1 MNFWKN
7 RPLVITVI
15 LTIVLVTL
23 LITTANTD
31 SQSGPVSIL
40 GGILKPVQSF
50 FYNITEETG
59 MFFEGKASSAELQEQ
74 NAQLLEQV
82 TAYEEQ
88 LRDYQELKAE
98 NDRLRELLNYVG
110 EKEYEIVTAR
120 IIGTMPGNWYDE
132 FTIGAG
138 SNSGIESGMAVY
150 NADGLVGK
158 VVYAAGGYARVLS
171 IMDGSSGVAVLVER
185 TRDHAVFRAVEGSQ
199 GLLQMYYLREDADI
213 VPGDKIITSGIGG
226 IYPKGIEVG
235 VVSEVSTNTASEK
248 VIYVQSTVDFDHL
261 EEVSVVLHVY
271 EGVE

>member
-31 SQSGPVSIL
+31 SRSGPVSIL

-50 FYNITEETG
+50 FYNITEEIG

-171 IMDGSSGVAVLVER
+171 IMDDSSGVAVLVER
-185 TRDHAVFRAVEGSQ
+185 TRDHAVLRAVEGSQ

>member
-7 RPLVITVI
+7 RPLIITVI
-15 LTIVLVTL
+15 LTIVLITL
-23 LITTANTD
+23 VITTANTD
-31 SQSGPVSIL
+31 AQSGPVSIL

-50 FYNITEETG
+50 FYNMTEEIG

-74 NAQLLEQV
+74 NTQLQEQV
-82 TAYEEQ
+82 AAYEEQ
-88 LRDYQELKAE
+88 LRDYQELTAE
-98 NDRLRELLNYVG
+98 NKRLRELLNYMG
-110 EKEYEIVTAR
+110 EQEFEIVTAR

-138 SNSGIESGMAVY
+138 SSAGIESGMAVY
-150 NADGLVGK
+150 SADGLVGK

-171 IMDGSSGVAVLVER
+171 IMDDSSGVAVLVER
-185 TRDHAVFRAVEGSQ
+185 TRDHAVLRAADGTQ

-226 IYPKGIEVG
+226 VYPKGVVVG

-248 VIYVQSTVDFDHL
+248 VVYVQSTVDFEHL

>member
-31 SQSGPVSIL
+31 SRSGPVSIL

-50 FYNITEETG
+50 FYNITEEIG

-88 LRDYQELKAE
+88 
-98 NDRLRELLNYVG
+98 LRELLNYVG

-171 IMDGSSGVAVLVER
+171 IMDDSSGVAVLVER
-185 TRDHAVFRAVEGSQ
+185 TRDHAVLRAVEGSQ

-226 IYPKGIEVG
+226 IYPKGVEVG